1 MSLVKANTYQ
11 DASGGSNAVFS
22 GVASPP
28 NSMGFRN
35 RIINGNMAIDQRNAG
50 ASVTPTAD
58 STYTLDRWMARLGI
72 SSKFSVQQ
80 NAGSVTPPTGFSNY
94 LGITSLAATTVA
106 SGDYYGIQQSIEG
119 FNVSD
124 LGWGTASAQSV
135 TLSFQVRSS
144 LTGTFSGVLKNS
156 GFNRSYPFTFTISS
170 ANTWETKTIT
180 IAGDTSGTWL
190 SNNGIGIQVIFNL
203 GYGSSLL
210 GTAGVWAA
218 SNLGGATGSVN
229 VVSTNG
235 ATFYITGVQLEAGT
249 NASTF
254 EQIDYGRELMMC
266 QRYYQ
271 QWGGDTAFQLIGIG
285 PSEASNSANVIV
297 PALVSF
303 RGQASVTVSANGD
316 FRLFNGSTYQTV
328 TGVAINNA
336 SINNTALAI
345 SVASG
350 VSAGSFWTLGANNT
364 TNARLRLSAEL

>member
-94 LGITSLAATTVA
+94 LGVTSLAATTVA

-229 VVSTNG
+229 VVGTNG

-249 NASTF
+249 NASAF

-266 QRYYQ
+266 QRYFCNSVNTNNITS
-271 QWGGDTAFQLIGIG
+271 GGAGLFYAWST
-285 PSEASNSANVIV
+285 SEAGGRVGFPVQMRATPTIVTYDNAGASGSGNMHNTGTGANITGVTADWINSAAWTHI
-297 PALVSF
+297 
-303 RGQASVTVSANGD
+303 TK
-316 FRLFNGSTYQTV
+316 
-328 TGVAINNA
+328 
-336 SINNTALAI
+336 
-345 SVASG
+345 
-350 VSAGSFWTLGANNT
+350 SAGWSAQNMIVAGWTA
-364 TNARLRLSAEL
+364 SAEL